1 MKREIERR
9 VDALE
14 ADTDAG
20 RIGPLIWLE
29 PGEPVPSPLDNPGAV
44 YLSWMPVQE
53 VEHVETV

>member
-14 ADTDAG
+14 SDTES
-20 RIGPLIWLE
+20 RRPGPYIWIE
-29 PGEPVPSPLDNPGAV
+29 PGKPVPSPLDNPGAT
-44 YLSWMPVQE
+44 YFTWLPPLE